1 MKKKIN
7 NNNKIIDKLNN
18 TEENNTVKTN
28 LNENIPKGMLRL
40 RFSNNSYFDYETN
53 TILRICPLLYDYHKP
68 IKNNEFLMPED
79 VTKLYFLDFMFLIK
93 NGYKE
98 IEDYTTDC
106 LIGLLKICDYFR
118 NDNIAKQIVKDLIIN
133 KISEENCLDFL
144 IYSYNK
150 LNIQTNEMEH
160 EFDTNIYFE
169 LFYKC
174 LEIVEKNENILLKQY
189 KKIKKVDKKLIDEIL
204 QKTFSHL
211 IFGNYIMIETET
223 NYSLISNEIEPENY
237 FETGNYK
244 TNITNNNAKK
254 KSTNFITFQSLQY
267 LIDLL
272 YDIYHTNN
280 FFDLL
285 TLEYMQVFSS
295 DSINELSQSPN
306 PTFQVIIPIDE
317 YKNYYEEYP
326 IDLIINN
333 KCIIFVLFYKLSD
346 DSFNVCIKFGDNPNK
361 KVKTF
366 ENNNVHTYSSSID
379 DNFCFKIFTFLSIV
393 SISKN
398 NHSKA
403 LSTQTN
409 LKSLSNNKSMH
420 VIFKL
425 NNFSSL
431 LNKYFIRFTNTNNNF
446 NSISYSSSYDDSF
459 TIIIKLKLCNI
470 YSILTSYLLKNFSV
484 LSNDDNI
491 KKLNKQLLLLIL
503 KNKYINKKSENDL
516 VKCLNKWLNDEIN
529 LKEDIT
535 ELFDVI
541 QWEKVDDEFIFE
553 FLIKYSHMITG
564 NVSYENIFIRAF
576 QNKYNNI
583 STIPIL
589 ISNFLKSTQNIE
601 YGTLFTNMKKNE
613 KFNHAYMSMNNQ
625 IKSNDLIINISH
637 SSNNLSN
644 QKSLNQ
650 NNNQNSNN
658 NNIKTNNINKNIN
671 NNELNHLGYNNNIT
685 INLNNKKYYH
695 SSSKKIRRKQFIK
708 NTLTTDKQSTNAT
721 NEPIEKTQL
730 INFLLKH
737 NIESN
742 SNKNESNNIE
752 SIKNYNKKNNKNIT
766 NKIIY
771 SRNEQKINNSFINNS
786 NKINDYNY
794 NYSYNNKN
802 INNLKKINNTH
813 NKSMSKDKKNYK
825 IKNTIPINLKRN
837 NINKN

>member
-18 TEENNTVKTN
+18 TEENNTIKTN

-794 NYSYNNKN
+794 NYSYNNN
-802 INNLKKINNTH
+802 INNVKKINNTH

>member
-7 NNNKIIDKLNN
+7 NNNKIIDKLNY
-18 TEENNTVKTN
+18 TEENNTDKTN

-40 RFSNNSYFDYETN
+40 RFSNNSYFDYEKN
-53 TILRICPLLYDYHKP
+53 TILSICPLLYDYHKP
-68 IKNNEFLMPED
+68 INNNEFLMPED
-79 VTKLYFLDFMFLIK
+79 VTKLYLVDFMFLIK

-133 KISEENCLDFL
+133 KISEDNCLDFL

-244 TNITNNNAKK
+244 TSNTINAKK
-254 KSTNFITFQSLQY
+254 KPTNFITFQSLQY

-306 PTFQVIIPIDE
+306 PTFQVIIPLDE

-366 ENNNVHTYSSSID
+366 ENNNIHTYSSSID

-431 LNKYFIRFTNTNNNF
+431 LNKYFIRITNTNNNF

-503 KNKYINKKSENDL
+503 KNKYIHKKSENDL

-564 NVSYENIFIRAF
+564 NGSYENIFIRAF

-589 ISNFLKSTQNIE
+589 INNFLKSTQNIE

-613 KFNHAYMSMNNQ
+613 KFNQAYMSMNNQ

-650 NNNQNSNN
+650 NNNKNSNN
-658 NNIKTNNINKNIN
+658 NNIKTSNNNKKIN

-685 INLNNKKYYH
+685 INLNKKKYYH

-742 SNKNESNNIE
+742 FNKNESNNNE
-752 SIKNYNKKNNKNIT
+752 TIKNYNKKNNKNIT

-813 NKSMSKDKKNYK
+813 NKSMSKDKKNHK
-825 IKNTIPINLKRN
+825 TKNTIPINLKKN

>member
-7 NNNKIIDKLNN
+7 NNNKIIDKLNY
-18 TEENNTVKTN
+18 TEENNTIKTN
-28 LNENIPKGMLRL
+28 LNENISKGMLRL
-40 RFSNNSYFDYETN
+40 RFSNNSYFDYEKN
-53 TILRICPLLYDYHKP
+53 TILSICPLLYDYHKP
-68 IKNNEFLMPED
+68 INNNEFLMPED
-79 VTKLYFLDFMFLIK
+79 VTKLYLVDFMFLIK

-133 KISEENCLDFL
+133 KISEDNCLDFL

-244 TNITNNNAKK
+244 TSNTINAKK
-254 KSTNFITFQSLQY
+254 KPTNFITFQSLQY

-306 PTFQVIIPIDE
+306 PTFQVIIPLDE

-366 ENNNVHTYSSSID
+366 ENNNIHTYSSSID

-431 LNKYFIRFTNTNNNF
+431 LNKYFIRITNTNNNF

-564 NVSYENIFIRAF
+564 NGSYENIFIRAF

-589 ISNFLKSTQNIE
+589 INNFLKSTQNIE

-613 KFNHAYMSMNNQ
+613 KFNQAYMSMNNQ

-650 NNNQNSNN
+650 NNNKNSNN
-658 NNIKTNNINKNIN
+658 NNIKTSNNNKKIN

-685 INLNNKKYYH
+685 INLNKKKYYH

-813 NKSMSKDKKNYK
+813 NKSMSKDKKNHK
-825 IKNTIPINLKRN
+825 TKNTIPIK
-837 NINKN
+837 

>member
-18 TEENNTVKTN
+18 TEENNTVKTI

-361 KVKTF
+361 KVKTY

-601 YGTLFTNMKKNE
+601 YGTLFTKMKKNE

-794 NYSYNNKN
+794 SYSYNNN

>member
-79 VTKLYFLDFMFLIK
+79 VTKLYLLDFMFLIK

-150 LNIQTNEMEH
+150 LNVQTNEMEH

-361 KVKTF
+361 KVKTY

-794 NYSYNNKN
+794 SYSYNNN
-802 INNLKKINNTH
+802 INNLKKVNNTH

>member
-79 VTKLYFLDFMFLIK
+79 VTKLYLLDFMFLIK

-361 KVKTF
+361 KVKTY

-794 NYSYNNKN
+794 SYSYNNN
-802 INNLKKINNTH
+802 INNLKKVNNTH

>member
-1 MKKKIN
+1 MKKKKNNINN
-7 NNNKIIDKLNN
+7 NNNKIIDKLIN
-18 TEENNTVKTN
+18 TEEKKTEKPN
-28 LNENIPKGMLRL
+28 INEIIPKGMIRL
-40 RFSNNSYFDYETN
+40 RFSNNSYFDYDSN
-53 TILRICPLLYDYHKP
+53 TILNICPLLYDYHKP
-68 IKNNEFLMPED
+68 NNNNEFLMPED
-79 VTKLYFLDFMFLIK
+79 VTKLYLVDFMFLIK

-118 NDNIAKQIVKDLIIN
+118 NENIAKQIIKDLIIN

-150 LNIQTNEMEH
+150 LNVQSNEMEH

-223 NYSLISNEIEPENY
+223 NYSIISNEIEPENY
-237 FETGNYK
+237 FDTGNYK
-244 TNITNNNAKK
+244 TNNTINVKK
-254 KSTNFITFQSLQY
+254 KPTNFITFQSLQY
-267 LIDLL
+267 LINIL

-306 PTFQVIIPIDE
+306 PTFQVIIPLEE

-326 IDLIINN
+326 IDLVINN
-333 KCIIFVLFYKLSD
+333 KCIIFVLFYKISD

-366 ENNNVHTYSSSID
+366 ENNIYTYSSSID

-431 LNKYFIRFTNTNNNF
+431 LNKYFIRITNTNNNF
-446 NSISYSSSYDDSF
+446 NSISYSNGSSYDDSF

-484 LSNDDNI
+484 LSSDDNI

-516 VKCLNKWLNDEIN
+516 VKSLNKWLNDEIN

-541 QWEKVDDEFIFE
+541 QWEKVDDEYIFE

-564 NVSYENIFIRAF
+564 NGSYENIFIRAF

-583 STIPIL
+583 SIIPTL
-589 ISNFLKSTQNIE
+589 INNFLKSTQNIE

-613 KFNHAYMSMNNQ
+613 KFNQAYMSMNNP
-625 IKSNDLIINISH
+625 INKSNDLLINISR

-644 QKSLNQ
+644 QKSLNK
-650 NNNQNSNN
+650 NTNPKLNS
-658 NNIKTNNINKNIN
+658 IKNNINKNTS
-671 NNELNHLGYNNNIT
+671 NNELNNLGYNNNIT
-685 INLNNKKYYH
+685 INLNKKKYYH

-708 NTLTTDKQSTNAT
+708 NTLTTDKQSTNVT

-737 NIESN
+737 NIES
-742 SNKNESNNIE
+742 SLNKNDSNNE
-752 SIKNYNKKNNKNIT
+752 HIKNYNKKNNKNIN

-771 SRNEQKINNSFINNS
+771 SRNEKTINNSFLNNS
-786 NKINDYNY
+786 NKNIDHNY
-794 NYSYNNKN
+794 NYSYNNINIPKKNNNNYNKSISKEKNNHKIKN
-802 INNLKKINNTH
+802 IIPFNLKK
-813 NKSMSKDKKNYK
+813 
-825 IKNTIPINLKRN
+825 N

>member
-18 TEENNTVKTN
+18 TEENNTVKTI

-361 KVKTF
+361 KVKTY

-794 NYSYNNKN
+794 SYSYNNN

>member
-79 VTKLYFLDFMFLIK
+79 VTKLYLLDFMFLIK

-361 KVKTF
+361 KVKTY

-794 NYSYNNKN
+794 NYSYNNN

>member
-1 MKKKIN
+1 MI
-7 NNNKIIDKLNN
+7 
-18 TEENNTVKTN
+18 
-28 LNENIPKGMLRL
+28 RL
-40 RFSNNSYFDYETN
+40 RFSNNSYFDYDSN
-53 TILRICPLLYDYHKP
+53 TILNICPLLYDYHKP
-68 IKNNEFLMPED
+68 NNNNEFLMPED
-79 VTKLYFLDFMFLIK
+79 VTKLYLVDFMFLIK

-118 NDNIAKQIVKDLIIN
+118 NENIAKQIIKDLIIN

-150 LNIQTNEMEH
+150 LNVQSNEMEH

-223 NYSLISNEIEPENY
+223 NYSIISNEIEPENY
-237 FETGNYK
+237 FDTGNYK
-244 TNITNNNAKK
+244 TNNTINVKK
-254 KSTNFITFQSLQY
+254 KPTNFITFQSLQY
-267 LIDLL
+267 LINIL

-306 PTFQVIIPIDE
+306 PTFQVIIPLEE

-326 IDLIINN
+326 IDLVINN
-333 KCIIFVLFYKLSD
+333 KCIIFVLFYKISD

-366 ENNNVHTYSSSID
+366 ENNIYTYSSSID

-431 LNKYFIRFTNTNNNF
+431 LNKYFIRITNTNNNF
-446 NSISYSSSYDDSF
+446 NSISYSNGSSYDDSF

-484 LSNDDNI
+484 LSSDDNI

-516 VKCLNKWLNDEIN
+516 VKSLNKWLNDEIN

-541 QWEKVDDEFIFE
+541 QWEKVDDEYIFE

-564 NVSYENIFIRAF
+564 NGSYENIFIRAF

-583 STIPIL
+583 SIIPTL
-589 ISNFLKSTQNIE
+589 INNFLKSTQNIE

-613 KFNHAYMSMNNQ
+613 KFNQAYMSMNNP
-625 IKSNDLIINISH
+625 INKSNDLLINISR

-644 QKSLNQ
+644 QKSLNK
-650 NNNQNSNN
+650 NTNPKLNS
-658 NNIKTNNINKNIN
+658 IKNNINKNTS
-671 NNELNHLGYNNNIT
+671 NNELNNLGYNNNIT
-685 INLNNKKYYH
+685 INLNKKKYYH

-708 NTLTTDKQSTNAT
+708 NTLTTDKQSTNVT

-737 NIESN
+737 NIES
-742 SNKNESNNIE
+742 SLNKNDSNNE
-752 SIKNYNKKNNKNIT
+752 HIKNYNKKNNKNIN

-771 SRNEQKINNSFINNS
+771 SRNEKTINNSFLNNS
-786 NKINDYNY
+786 NKNIDHNY
-794 NYSYNNKN
+794 NYSYNNINIPKKNNNNYNKSISKEKNNHKIKN
-802 INNLKKINNTH
+802 IIPFNLKK
-813 NKSMSKDKKNYK
+813 
-825 IKNTIPINLKRN
+825 N

>member
-7 NNNKIIDKLNN
+7 NNNKIIDKLNY
-18 TEENNTVKTN
+18 TEENNTDKTN

-40 RFSNNSYFDYETN
+40 RFSNNSYFDYEKN
-53 TILRICPLLYDYHKP
+53 TILSICPLLYDYHKQ
-68 IKNNEFLMPED
+68 INNNEFLMPED
-79 VTKLYFLDFMFLIK
+79 VTKLYLVDFMFLIK

-133 KISEENCLDFL
+133 KISEDNCLDFL

-150 LNIQTNEMEH
+150 LNVQTNEMEH

-244 TNITNNNAKK
+244 TSNTNNAKN

-306 PTFQVIIPIDE
+306 PTFQVIIPLDE

-361 KVKTF
+361 KAKTF
-366 ENNNVHTYSSSID
+366 ENNNIHTYSSSID

-431 LNKYFIRFTNTNNNF
+431 LNKYFIRITNTNNNF

-589 ISNFLKSTQNIE
+589 INNFLKSTQNIE

-613 KFNHAYMSMNNQ
+613 KFNQAYMSMNNQ

-650 NNNQNSNN
+650 NNNKNSNN
-658 NNIKTNNINKNIN
+658 NNIKTSNNNKKIN

-685 INLNNKKYYH
+685 INLNKKKYYH

-742 SNKNESNNIE
+742 FNKNESNNNE
-752 SIKNYNKKNNKNIT
+752 TIKNYNKKNNKNIT

-794 NYSYNNKN
+794 NYSYNNN

-825 IKNTIPINLKRN
+825 TKNTIPINLKKN

>member
-79 VTKLYFLDFMFLIK
+79 VTKLYLLDFMFLIK

-361 KVKTF
+361 KVKTY

-794 NYSYNNKN
+794 NYSYNNN
-802 INNLKKINNTH
+802 INNVKKINNTH

>member
-79 VTKLYFLDFMFLIK
+79 VTKLYLLDFMFLIK

-361 KVKTF
+361 KVKTY

-708 NTLTTDKQSTNAT
+708 NTLTTDKQSTNVT

-737 NIESN
+737 NIES
-742 SNKNESNNIE
+742 SLNKNDSNNE
-752 SIKNYNKKNNKNIT
+752 HIKNYNKKNNKNIN

-771 SRNEQKINNSFINNS
+771 SRNEKTINNSFLNNS
-786 NKINDYNY
+786 NKNIDHNY
-794 NYSYNNKN
+794 NYSYNNINIPKKNNNNYNKSISKEKNNHKIKN
-802 INNLKKINNTH
+802 IIPFNLKK
-813 NKSMSKDKKNYK
+813 
-825 IKNTIPINLKRN
+825 N

>member
-1 MKKKIN
+1 MKKKKNNN

-18 TEENNTVKTN
+18 TEEKKTEKSN
-28 LNENIPKGMLRL
+28 INEIIPKGMIRL
-40 RFSNNSYFDYETN
+40 RFSNNSYFDYDSN
-53 TILRICPLLYDYHKP
+53 TILNICPLLYDYHKP
-68 IKNNEFLMPED
+68 NNNNEFLMPED
-79 VTKLYFLDFMFLIK
+79 VTKLYLVDFMFLIK

-118 NDNIAKQIVKDLIIN
+118 NENIAKQIIKDLIIN

-150 LNIQTNEMEH
+150 LNVQSNEMEH

-223 NYSLISNEIEPENY
+223 NYSIISNEIEPENY
-237 FETGNYK
+237 FDTGNYK
-244 TNITNNNAKK
+244 TNNTINVKK
-254 KSTNFITFQSLQY
+254 KPTNFITFQSLQY
-267 LIDLL
+267 LINIL

-306 PTFQVIIPIDE
+306 PTFQVIIPLEE

-326 IDLIINN
+326 IDLVINN
-333 KCIIFVLFYKLSD
+333 KCIIFVLFYKISD

-366 ENNNVHTYSSSID
+366 ENNIYTYSSSID

-431 LNKYFIRFTNTNNNF
+431 LNKYFIRITNTNNNF
-446 NSISYSSSYDDSF
+446 NSISYSNGSSYDDSF

-484 LSNDDNI
+484 LSSDDNI

-516 VKCLNKWLNDEIN
+516 VKSLNKWLNDEIN

-541 QWEKVDDEFIFE
+541 QWEKVDDEYIFE

-564 NVSYENIFIRAF
+564 NGSYENIFIRAF

-583 STIPIL
+583 SIIPTL
-589 ISNFLKSTQNIE
+589 INNFLKSTQNIE

-613 KFNHAYMSMNNQ
+613 KFNQAYMSMNNP
-625 IKSNDLIINISH
+625 INKSNDLLINISR

-644 QKSLNQ
+644 QKSLNK
-650 NNNQNSNN
+650 NTNPKLNS
-658 NNIKTNNINKNIN
+658 IKNNINKNTS
-671 NNELNHLGYNNNIT
+671 NNELNNLGYNNNIT
-685 INLNNKKYYH
+685 INLNKKKYYH

-708 NTLTTDKQSTNAT
+708 NTLTTDKQSTNVT

-737 NIESN
+737 NIES
-742 SNKNESNNIE
+742 SLNKNDSNNE
-752 SIKNYNKKNNKNIT
+752 HIKNYNKKNNKNIN

-771 SRNEQKINNSFINNS
+771 SRNEKTINNSFLNNS
-786 NKINDYNY
+786 NKNIDHNY
-794 NYSYNNKN
+794 NYSYNNINIPKKNNNNYNKSISKEKNNHKIKN
-802 INNLKKINNTH
+802 IIPFNLKK
-813 NKSMSKDKKNYK
+813 
-825 IKNTIPINLKRN
+825 N

>member
-7 NNNKIIDKLNN
+7 NNNKIIDKLNY
-18 TEENNTVKTN
+18 TEENNTIKTN

-40 RFSNNSYFDYETN
+40 RFSNNSYFDYEKN
-53 TILRICPLLYDYHKP
+53 TILSICPLLYDYHKP
-68 IKNNEFLMPED
+68 INNNEFLMPED
-79 VTKLYFLDFMFLIK
+79 VTKLYLVDFMFLIK

-133 KISEENCLDFL
+133 KISEDNCLDFL

-244 TNITNNNAKK
+244 TSNTINAKK
-254 KSTNFITFQSLQY
+254 KPTNFITFQSLQY

-306 PTFQVIIPIDE
+306 PTFQVIIPLDE

-366 ENNNVHTYSSSID
+366 ENNNIHTYSSSID

-431 LNKYFIRFTNTNNNF
+431 LNKYFIRITNTNNNF

-564 NVSYENIFIRAF
+564 NGSYENIFIRAF

-589 ISNFLKSTQNIE
+589 INNFLKSTQNIE

-613 KFNHAYMSMNNQ
+613 KFNQAYMSMNNQ

-650 NNNQNSNN
+650 NNNKNSNN
-658 NNIKTNNINKNIN
+658 NNIKTSNNNKKIN

-685 INLNNKKYYH
+685 INLNKKKYYH

-742 SNKNESNNIE
+742 FNKNESNNNE
-752 SIKNYNKKNNKNIT
+752 TIKNYNKKNNKNIT

-794 NYSYNNKN
+794 NYSYNNN

>member
-7 NNNKIIDKLNN
+7 NNNKIIDKLNY
-18 TEENNTVKTN
+18 TEENNTDKTN

-40 RFSNNSYFDYETN
+40 RFSNNSYFDYEKN
-53 TILRICPLLYDYHKP
+53 TILSICPLLYDYHKP
-68 IKNNEFLMPED
+68 INNNEFLMPED
-79 VTKLYFLDFMFLIK
+79 VTKLYLVDFMFLIK

-133 KISEENCLDFL
+133 KISEDNCLDFL

-244 TNITNNNAKK
+244 TSNTNNAKN

-306 PTFQVIIPIDE
+306 PTFQVIIPLDE

-361 KVKTF
+361 KAKTF
-366 ENNNVHTYSSSID
+366 ENNNIHTYSSSID

-431 LNKYFIRFTNTNNNF
+431 LNKYFIRITNTNNNF

-589 ISNFLKSTQNIE
+589 INNFLKSTQNIE

-613 KFNHAYMSMNNQ
+613 KFNQAYMSMNNQ

-650 NNNQNSNN
+650 NNNKNSNN
-658 NNIKTNNINKNIN
+658 NNIKTSNNNKKIN

-685 INLNNKKYYH
+685 INLNKKKYYH

-742 SNKNESNNIE
+742 FNKNESNNNE
-752 SIKNYNKKNNKNIT
+752 TIKNYNKKNNKNIT

-794 NYSYNNKN
+794 NYSYNNN

-825 IKNTIPINLKRN
+825 TKNTIPINLKKN

>member
-7 NNNKIIDKLNN
+7 NNNKIIDKLNY
-18 TEENNTVKTN
+18 TEENNTDKTN

-40 RFSNNSYFDYETN
+40 RFSNNSYFDYEKN
-53 TILRICPLLYDYHKP
+53 TILSICPLLYDYHKP
-68 IKNNEFLMPED
+68 INNNEFLMPED
-79 VTKLYFLDFMFLIK
+79 VTKLYLVDFMFLIK

-133 KISEENCLDFL
+133 KISEDNCLDFL

-150 LNIQTNEMEH
+150 LNVQTNEMEH

-244 TNITNNNAKK
+244 TSNTNNAKN

-306 PTFQVIIPIDE
+306 PTFQVIIPLDE

-361 KVKTF
+361 KAKTF
-366 ENNNVHTYSSSID
+366 ENNNIHTYSSSID

-431 LNKYFIRFTNTNNNF
+431 LNKYFIRITNTNNNF

-589 ISNFLKSTQNIE
+589 INNFLKSTQNIE

-613 KFNHAYMSMNNQ
+613 KFNQAYMSMNNQ

-650 NNNQNSNN
+650 NNNKNSNN
-658 NNIKTNNINKNIN
+658 NNIKTSNNNKKIN

-685 INLNNKKYYH
+685 INLNKKKYYH

-742 SNKNESNNIE
+742 FNKNESNNNE
-752 SIKNYNKKNNKNIT
+752 TIKNYNKKNNKNIT

-794 NYSYNNKN
+794 NYSYNNN

-825 IKNTIPINLKRN
+825 TKNTIPINLKKN

>member
-7 NNNKIIDKLNN
+7 NNNKIIDKLNY
-18 TEENNTVKTN
+18 TEENNTDKTN

-40 RFSNNSYFDYETN
+40 RFSNNSYFDYEKN
-53 TILRICPLLYDYHKP
+53 TILSICPLLYDYHKP
-68 IKNNEFLMPED
+68 INNNEFLMSED
-79 VTKLYFLDFMFLIK
+79 VTKLYLVDFMFLIK

-133 KISEENCLDFL
+133 KISEDNCLDFL

-150 LNIQTNEMEH
+150 LNVQTNEMEH

-244 TNITNNNAKK
+244 TSNTNNAKN

-306 PTFQVIIPIDE
+306 PTFQVIIPLDE

-361 KVKTF
+361 KAKTF
-366 ENNNVHTYSSSID
+366 ENNNIHTYSSSID

-431 LNKYFIRFTNTNNNF
+431 LNKYFIRITNTNNNF

-589 ISNFLKSTQNIE
+589 INNFLKSTQNIE

-613 KFNHAYMSMNNQ
+613 KFNQAYMSMNNQ

-650 NNNQNSNN
+650 NNNKNSNN
-658 NNIKTNNINKNIN
+658 NNIKTSNNNKKIN

-685 INLNNKKYYH
+685 INLNKKKYYH

-742 SNKNESNNIE
+742 FNKNESNNNE
-752 SIKNYNKKNNKNIT
+752 TIKNYNKKNNKNIT

-794 NYSYNNKN
+794 NYSYNNN

-813 NKSMSKDKKNYK
+813 NKSMSKDKKNHK
-825 IKNTIPINLKRN
+825 TKNTIPINLKKN

>member
-7 NNNKIIDKLNN
+7 NNNKIIDKLNY
-18 TEENNTVKTN
+18 TEENNTDKTN

-40 RFSNNSYFDYETN
+40 RFSNNSYFDYEKN
-53 TILRICPLLYDYHKP
+53 TILSICPLLYDYHKP

-79 VTKLYFLDFMFLIK
+79 VTKLYLVDFMFLIK

-133 KISEENCLDFL
+133 KISEDNCLDFL

-244 TNITNNNAKK
+244 TSNTINAKK
-254 KSTNFITFQSLQY
+254 KPTNFITFQSLQY

-306 PTFQVIIPIDE
+306 PTFQVIIPLDE

-366 ENNNVHTYSSSID
+366 ENNNIHTYSSSID

-658 NNIKTNNINKNIN
+658 NNIKTSNNNKKIN

-685 INLNNKKYYH
+685 INLNKKKYYH

-794 NYSYNNKN
+794 NYSYNNNN

-813 NKSMSKDKKNYK
+813 NKSMSKDKKNHK
-825 IKNTIPINLKRN
+825 TKNTIPINLKKN

>member
-18 TEENNTVKTN
+18 TEENNTIKTN

-794 NYSYNNKN
+794 NYSYNNN
-802 INNLKKINNTH
+802 INNVKKINNTH
-813 NKSMSKDKKNYK
+813 NKSMSKDKKNHK
-825 IKNTIPINLKRN
+825 TKNTIPINLKRN

>member
-1 MKKKIN
+1 
-7 NNNKIIDKLNN
+7 
-18 TEENNTVKTN
+18 
-28 LNENIPKGMLRL
+28 
-40 RFSNNSYFDYETN
+40 
-53 TILRICPLLYDYHKP
+53 
-68 IKNNEFLMPED
+68 
-79 VTKLYFLDFMFLIK
+79 
-93 NGYKE
+93 
-98 IEDYTTDC
+98 
-106 LIGLLKICDYFR
+106 
-118 NDNIAKQIVKDLIIN
+118 
-133 KISEENCLDFL
+133 
-144 IYSYNK
+144 
-150 LNIQTNEMEH
+150 
-160 EFDTNIYFE
+160 
-169 LFYKC
+169 
-174 LEIVEKNENILLKQY
+174 
-189 KKIKKVDKKLIDEIL
+189 
-204 QKTFSHL
+204 
-211 IFGNYIMIETET
+211 
-223 NYSLISNEIEPENY
+223 
-237 FETGNYK
+237 
-244 TNITNNNAKK
+244 
-254 KSTNFITFQSLQY
+254 
-267 LIDLL
+267 
-272 YDIYHTNN
+272 
-280 FFDLL
+280 
-285 TLEYMQVFSS
+285 MQVFSS

-306 PTFQVIIPIDE
+306 PTFQVIIPLDE

-361 KVKTF
+361 KVKTY

-613 KFNHAYMSMNNQ
+613 KFNQAYMSMNNP
-625 IKSNDLIINISH
+625 INKSNDLLINISR

-644 QKSLNQ
+644 QKSLNK
-650 NNNQNSNN
+650 NTNPKLNS
-658 NNIKTNNINKNIN
+658 IKNNINKNTS
-671 NNELNHLGYNNNIT
+671 NNELNNLGYNNNIT
-685 INLNNKKYYH
+685 INLNKKKYYH

-708 NTLTTDKQSTNAT
+708 NTLTTDKQSTNVT

-737 NIESN
+737 NIES
-742 SNKNESNNIE
+742 SLNKNDSNNE
-752 SIKNYNKKNNKNIT
+752 HIKNYNKKNNKNIN
-766 NKIIY
+766 NKIIL
-771 SRNEQKINNSFINNS
+771 IV
-786 NKINDYNY
+786 
-794 NYSYNNKN
+794 
-802 INNLKKINNTH
+802 
-813 NKSMSKDKKNYK
+813 
-825 IKNTIPINLKRN
+825 
-837 NINKN
+837 

>member
-1 MKKKIN
+1 MKKKKNNN
-7 NNNKIIDKLNN
+7 NNNKIIDNLYN
-18 TEENNTVKTN
+18 TEKKKSEKSNI
-28 LNENIPKGMLRL
+28 NEIIPKGMIRL
-40 RFSNNSYFDYETN
+40 RFSNNSYFDYDSN
-53 TILRICPLLYDYHKP
+53 TILNICPLLYDYHKP
-68 IKNNEFLMPED
+68 NNNNEFLMPED
-79 VTKLYFLDFMFLIK
+79 VTKLYLVDFMFLIK

-118 NDNIAKQIVKDLIIN
+118 NENIAKQIIKDLIIN

-150 LNIQTNEMEH
+150 LNVQSNEMEH

-223 NYSLISNEIEPENY
+223 NYSIISNEIEPENY
-237 FETGNYK
+237 FDTGNYK
-244 TNITNNNAKK
+244 TNNTINVKK
-254 KSTNFITFQSLQY
+254 KPTNFITFQSLQY
-267 LIDLL
+267 LINIL

-306 PTFQVIIPIDE
+306 PTFQVIIPLEE

-326 IDLIINN
+326 IDLVINN
-333 KCIIFVLFYKLSD
+333 KCIIFVLFYKISD

-366 ENNNVHTYSSSID
+366 ENNIYTYSSSID

-431 LNKYFIRFTNTNNNF
+431 LNKYFIRITNTNNNF
-446 NSISYSSSYDDSF
+446 NSISYSNGSSYDDSF

-484 LSNDDNI
+484 LSSDDNI

-516 VKCLNKWLNDEIN
+516 VKSLNKWLNDEIN

-541 QWEKVDDEFIFE
+541 QWEKVDDEYIFE

-564 NVSYENIFIRAF
+564 NGSYENIFIRAF

-583 STIPIL
+583 SIIPTL
-589 ISNFLKSTQNIE
+589 INNFLKSTQNIE

-613 KFNHAYMSMNNQ
+613 KFNQAYMSMNNP
-625 IKSNDLIINISH
+625 INKSNDLLINISR

-644 QKSLNQ
+644 QKSLNK
-650 NNNQNSNN
+650 NTNPKLNS
-658 NNIKTNNINKNIN
+658 IKNNINKNTS
-671 NNELNHLGYNNNIT
+671 NNELNNLGYNNNIT
-685 INLNNKKYYH
+685 INLNKKKYYH

-708 NTLTTDKQSTNAT
+708 NTLTTDKQSTNVT

-737 NIESN
+737 NIES
-742 SNKNESNNIE
+742 SLNKNDSNNE
-752 SIKNYNKKNNKNIT
+752 HIKNYNKKNNKNIN

-771 SRNEQKINNSFINNS
+771 SRNEKTINNSFLNNS
-786 NKINDYNY
+786 NKNIDHNY
-794 NYSYNNKN
+794 NYSYNNINIPKKNNNNYNKSISKEKNNHKIKN
-802 INNLKKINNTH
+802 IIPFNLKK
-813 NKSMSKDKKNYK
+813 
-825 IKNTIPINLKRN
+825 N

>member
-79 VTKLYFLDFMFLIK
+79 VTKLYLLDFMFLIK

-650 NNNQNSNN
+650 NNKQNSNN

-742 SNKNESNNIE
+742 FNKNESNNNE
-752 SIKNYNKKNNKNIT
+752 TIKNYNKKNNKNIT

-794 NYSYNNKN
+794 NYSYNNN
-802 INNLKKINNTH
+802 INNVKKINNTH

>member
-1 MKKKIN
+1 
-7 NNNKIIDKLNN
+7 
-18 TEENNTVKTN
+18 
-28 LNENIPKGMLRL
+28 
-40 RFSNNSYFDYETN
+40 
-53 TILRICPLLYDYHKP
+53 
-68 IKNNEFLMPED
+68 
-79 VTKLYFLDFMFLIK
+79 
-93 NGYKE
+93 
-98 IEDYTTDC
+98 
-106 LIGLLKICDYFR
+106 
-118 NDNIAKQIVKDLIIN
+118 
-133 KISEENCLDFL
+133 
-144 IYSYNK
+144 
-150 LNIQTNEMEH
+150 MEH

-794 NYSYNNKN
+794 NYSYNNN
-802 INNLKKINNTH
+802 INNVKKINNTH